1 MNIDK
6 RFVCQKC
13 GGTSH
18 ILTLN
23 QDQLSEKALVERFK
37 CRSCGYDIINDP
49 ERLDCL
55 LRVTDCK
62 QPTTIKQL
70 DLLAD

>member
-13 GGTSH
+13 GGTSS
-18 ILTLN
+18 TLPLN
-23 QDQLSEKALVERFK
+23 HHLLSEEVLAKRFK
-37 CRSCGYDIINDP
+37 CQSCDYDIINDP

-55 LRVTDCK
+55 VRVTDHK
-62 QPTTIKQL
+62 QPVNIN
-70 DLLAD
+70 